1 VTWSLLLQDDPQDP
15 PQIMRWGRTQTRT
28 FPKIVSRQQQK
39 ASLGTAA
46 IDMDRQQQTRAEDTA
61 DTWQR
66 SQLAQRVTTSPQNPL
81 QPTQEP
87 FNVPLKLPL
96 NIAVEDQPWPSPP
109 HGQLHCKV
117 AFYQVALSEHDDSD
131 NSIRS
136 AALLERQR
144 LAQTQTQHGRTGR
157 RSFHRQTKAS
167 ALDPNKVYPQMDQA
181 NGRNM
186 THPGGYQTPQ
196 KRQRIETEDSP
207 VESNR

>member
-1 VTWSLLLQDDPQDP
+1 
-15 PQIMRWGRTQTRT
+15 
-28 FPKIVSRQQQK
+28 
-39 ASLGTAA
+39 
-46 IDMDRQQQTRAEDTA
+46 
-61 DTWQR
+61 
-66 SQLAQRVTTSPQNPL
+66 
-81 QPTQEP
+81 
-87 FNVPLKLPL
+87 VPLKLPL

-131 NSIRS
+131 NSICS

-144 LAQTQTQHGRTGR
+144 LAQTQHGRTRR
-157 RSFHRQTKAS
+157 RSFHRQAKAS
-167 ALDPNKVYPQMDQA
+167 ALDPNKVYPQMDQS

-186 THPGGYQTPQ
+186 THQTPQ